1 MSTSNNQLKVFGT
14 NDMIN
19 LFARL
24 FKKEPVFN
32 YTIAEYQPIKVDRM
46 RLDVNVTEHE
56 TNQSEELSEMEL
68 DDIYTGI

>member
-1 MSTSNNQLKVFGT
+1 
-14 NDMIN
+14 MIN

-32 YTIAEYQPIKVDRM
+32 YTIAEYQPIKVNRM

>member
-46 RLDVNVTEHE
+46 RLDVSVTEHAID
-56 TNQSEELSEMEL
+56 QPEELSEMEL
-68 DDIYTGI
+68 DDIYKGI